1 MSLTPMSS
9 GDRPMRKFLST
20 ALLLA
25 SATSTQAMAACVAQ
39 SGADRLHLIE
49 LYTSEGCSSCPPAER
64 WLSTLRDKPAYV
76 GMEFHVDYWDLK
88 DWRDPYSDAR
98 FSARQKALSE
108 RDARG
113 MVYTPQIRVD
123 GNLWK
128 DWPKGAPP
136 EPAAATAPVLKIT
149 IDGTSAIHVNVESTT
164 AGTDD
169 RVYVAL
175 TENSLSNAIHGGENR
190 GKTLHHDHVVRSF
203 AGPLALGSASADLD
217 VPKDLDRAQAKVVA
231 FIQNQRD
238 GSVAQVVPLPLASC
252 TP

>member
-1 MSLTPMSS
+1 MRSFLRASL
-9 GDRPMRKFLST
+9 F
-20 ALLLA
+20 LA
-25 SATSTQAMAACVAQ
+25 SATSLPGMAACIAQ
-39 SGADRLHLIE
+39 SGTERLHLIE

-98 FSARQKALSE
+98 YSARQKTLSQ

-113 MVYTPQIRVD
+113 MIYTPQIRVD

-136 EPAAATAPVLKIT
+136 EPAAVTLPMLKIAV
-149 IDGTSAIHVNVESTT
+149 DGTSALHVNVESTS
-164 AGTDD
+164 ADADD

-190 GKTLHHDHVVRSF
+190 GKTLHHDHVVRAF

-217 VPKDLDRAQAKVVA
+217 VPKDLDRTQAKVVA
-231 FIQNQRD
+231 FIQNPQG

>member
-1 MSLTPMSS
+1 
-9 GDRPMRKFLST
+9 MRKFLST
-20 ALLLA
+20 VLLLA
-25 SATSTQAMAACVAQ
+25 SATSAQTMAACVAQ

-64 WLSTLRDKPAYV
+64 WLSTLRDKPAYI

-98 FSARQKALSE
+98 FSVRQKALSE

-136 EPAAATAPVLKIT
+136 EPAATTAPVLKIT
-149 IDGTSAIHVNVESTT
+149 VDGTSALHVNVESTA

-175 TENSLSNAIHGGENR
+175 TENSLSNAIRGGENR
-190 GKTLHHDHVVRSF
+190 GKTLHHDHVVRAF

-231 FIQNQRD
+231 FIQNSRD

>member
-1 MSLTPMSS
+1 MIRISLWAT
-9 GDRPMRKFLST
+9 
-20 ALLLA
+20 LLLA
-25 SATSTQAMAACVAQ
+25 SATPLPGAAACTAQ

-98 FSARQKALSE
+98 FSARQKTLSQ

-136 EPAAATAPVLKIT
+136 EPAGTTAPLLKIT
-149 IDGTSAIHVNVESTT
+149 IDGTSALHVSVESTA
-164 AGTDD
+164 AGVDD

-175 TENSLSNAIHGGENR
+175 TENGLSNAIRGGENR
-190 GKTLHHDHVVRSF
+190 GKTLHHDHVVRAF
-203 AGPLALGSASADLD
+203 AGPLAPGSASADLD

-231 FIQNQRD
+231 FIQNSRD
-238 GSVAQVVPLPLASC
+238 GSVGQVVPLPLASC